1 MKLTIRDLI
10 RLRHCESHYRLGKL
24 GLYAASKRTQFF
36 YQKKDSLILALSKG
50 PTSFSE
56 ALEKAFLEYS
66 RDWFLN
72 NRQYETCRDQDLAR
86 WHRFADW
93 FFEQGYQILKTRLCS
108 AISVNTSC
116 NHVAVSELSAQADLV
131 LKKGEHVYALSI
143 FPNEPQYSVR
153 ARKQETQA
161 YYSLEL
167 LSQYLISAPA
177 YGQETISMICY
188 LKSKEDKADFL
199 ASQYTERKCYL
210 QMGYGGIAEAT
221 QALLS
226 TIQLSVPQKC
236 EYCRYTDVCHQQ
248 NTSALAPEKQ
258 PEETSIPVPAETV
271 DLEKGL
277 TPEQRRVVE
286 HMDGPM
292 AVIAVPGAGKTHCLI
307 ARMVRMIKNGILP
320 EQILFV
326 TFTKKAAGEILERA
340 RRVLGEESALP
351 AIFTFHS
358 LGYTILRKHEDFI
371 GKSLK
376 IAEKVDYYRLILQI
390 IDEISPLSGIDYD
403 GLTGDFGL
411 LSRIYNAVL
420 SIEKDGLEEWK
431 KHADFPDPDGL
442 GCLYQKL
449 KERMKEE
456 GYICFDEQIQLTNQ
470 LFSEYPD
477 VLKSYQQRFRF
488 VMIDE
493 FQDISS
499 DQVDL
504 VYAIASHGNIV
515 VVGDDDQSI
524 YSWRGGSNYYLLH
537 FQEMWSNSKIVI
549 LPDNFRSV
557 DHILEAANALIA
569 NNTNRYRKSLRS
581 HHRATVRPIYRKN
594 VLVDTIRDLVA
605 SAERSGY
612 KPGDIAIIARKNK
625 ALEKIKK
632 SLDGFYLAT
641 SPKTLLIKDE
651 VFIAIRDTF
660 SLYVTNFHDP
670 LALYRQLKR
679 NGYELDIPVERD
691 HMLESFLKY
700 FNLPE
705 PDLYDPDLLEIYE
718 ASGSP
723 GIALAR
729 TLSSC
734 KKLLYA
740 QDLSDAVRSIYQFLW
755 QKKEHPA
762 VEELCSRIE
771 MRAINTASEFLNH
784 MNAMIE
790 FSDTAEVEYPASPDT
805 ITLLTA
811 HKSKGKEFPTVVIYG
826 VEEFEESEEGRNLLY
841 VSMTRAKRN
850 LFLLQGSFSDAP
862 LYPEF
867 KNYVD

>member
-199 ASQYTERKCYL
+199 ASQYTEGKCYL

-258 PEETSIPVPAETV
+258 PEETSIPVPAET
-271 DLEKGL
+271 
-277 TPEQRRVVE
+277 
-286 HMDGPM
+286 
-292 AVIAVPGAGKTHCLI
+292 
-307 ARMVRMIKNGILP
+307 
-320 EQILFV
+320 
-326 TFTKKAAGEILERA
+326 
-340 RRVLGEESALP
+340 
-351 AIFTFHS
+351 
-358 LGYTILRKHEDFI
+358 
-371 GKSLK
+371 
-376 IAEKVDYYRLILQI
+376 
-390 IDEISPLSGIDYD
+390 
-403 GLTGDFGL
+403 
-411 LSRIYNAVL
+411 
-420 SIEKDGLEEWK
+420 
-431 KHADFPDPDGL
+431 
-442 GCLYQKL
+442 
-449 KERMKEE
+449 
-456 GYICFDEQIQLTNQ
+456 
-470 LFSEYPD
+470 
-477 VLKSYQQRFRF
+477 
-488 VMIDE
+488 
-493 FQDISS
+493 
-499 DQVDL
+499 
-504 VYAIASHGNIV
+504 
-515 VVGDDDQSI
+515 
-524 YSWRGGSNYYLLH
+524 
-537 FQEMWSNSKIVI
+537 
-549 LPDNFRSV
+549 
-557 DHILEAANALIA
+557 
-569 NNTNRYRKSLRS
+569 
-581 HHRATVRPIYRKN
+581 
-594 VLVDTIRDLVA
+594 
-605 SAERSGY
+605 
-612 KPGDIAIIARKNK
+612 
-625 ALEKIKK
+625 
-632 SLDGFYLAT
+632 
-641 SPKTLLIKDE
+641 
-651 VFIAIRDTF
+651 
-660 SLYVTNFHDP
+660 
-670 LALYRQLKR
+670 
-679 NGYELDIPVERD
+679 
-691 HMLESFLKY
+691 
-700 FNLPE
+700 
-705 PDLYDPDLLEIYE
+705 
-718 ASGSP
+718 SGSP

>member
-199 ASQYTERKCYL
+199 ASQYTEGKCYL

-449 KERMKEE
+449 KERM
-456 GYICFDEQIQLTNQ
+456 
-470 LFSEYPD
+470 
-477 VLKSYQQRFRF
+477 
-488 VMIDE
+488 
-493 FQDISS
+493 
-499 DQVDL
+499 
-504 VYAIASHGNIV
+504 
-515 VVGDDDQSI
+515 
-524 YSWRGGSNYYLLH
+524 
-537 FQEMWSNSKIVI
+537 
-549 LPDNFRSV
+549 
-557 DHILEAANALIA
+557 
-569 NNTNRYRKSLRS
+569 
-581 HHRATVRPIYRKN
+581 
-594 VLVDTIRDLVA
+594 
-605 SAERSGY
+605 
-612 KPGDIAIIARKNK
+612 
-625 ALEKIKK
+625 
-632 SLDGFYLAT
+632 
-641 SPKTLLIKDE
+641 
-651 VFIAIRDTF
+651 
-660 SLYVTNFHDP
+660 
-670 LALYRQLKR
+670 
-679 NGYELDIPVERD
+679 
-691 HMLESFLKY
+691 
-700 FNLPE
+700 
-705 PDLYDPDLLEIYE
+705 
-718 ASGSP
+718 
-723 GIALAR
+723 
-729 TLSSC
+729 
-734 KKLLYA
+734 
-740 QDLSDAVRSIYQFLW
+740 
-755 QKKEHPA
+755 
-762 VEELCSRIE
+762 
-771 MRAINTASEFLNH
+771 
-784 MNAMIE
+784 
-790 FSDTAEVEYPASPDT
+790 
-805 ITLLTA
+805 
-811 HKSKGKEFPTVVIYG
+811 
-826 VEEFEESEEGRNLLY
+826 
-841 VSMTRAKRN
+841 
-850 LFLLQGSFSDAP
+850 
-862 LYPEF
+862 
-867 KNYVD
+867 

>member
-1 MKLTIRDLI
+1 MKLTIKDLI

-24 GLYAASKRTQFF
+24 GLYPASKRTQFF

-50 PTSFSE
+50 YTAFSE

-72 NRQYETCRDQDLAR
+72 NRQYETCRDQDFTR

-93 FFEQGYQILKTRLCS
+93 FFDQGYQILKTRLCS
-108 AISVNTSC
+108 TISVNASC
-116 NHVAVSELSAQADLV
+116 NRVAISELSAQADLI
-131 LKKGEHVYALSI
+131 LKKGEQIYALSI

-161 YYSLEL
+161 YYSPEL
-167 LSQYLISAPA
+167 LSQYLISAPS
-177 YGQETISMICY
+177 YGHGTISMICY

-199 ASQYTERKCYL
+199 SSQYTEGKCYL
-210 QMGYGGIAEAT
+210 QMSYGGIEDAT

-226 TIQLSVPQKC
+226 AIHLSIPQKC
-236 EYCRYTDVCHQQ
+236 ADCLYTDLCHQQ
-248 NTSALAPEKQ
+248 NTSTLAPENQ
-258 PEETSIPVPAETV
+258 PEETSISVPAETV

-277 TPEQRRVVE
+277 TPEQRKVVE
-286 HMDGPM
+286 HMEGPM

-340 RRVLGEESALP
+340 RRVLGEGGALP

-358 LGYTILRKHEDFI
+358 LGYTILCKHEDFI

-390 IDEISPLSGIDYD
+390 IDEIAPLSGINYD
-403 GLTGDFGL
+403 GFTGDFGL

-449 KERMKEE
+449 KERMKDE

-477 VLKSYQQRFRF
+477 VLKSYQQRFCY

-557 DHILEAANALIA
+557 DHIL
-569 NNTNRYRKSLRS
+569 
-581 HHRATVRPIYRKN
+581 
-594 VLVDTIRDLVA
+594 
-605 SAERSGY
+605 
-612 KPGDIAIIARKNK
+612 
-625 ALEKIKK
+625 
-632 SLDGFYLAT
+632 
-641 SPKTLLIKDE
+641 
-651 VFIAIRDTF
+651 
-660 SLYVTNFHDP
+660 
-670 LALYRQLKR
+670 
-679 NGYELDIPVERD
+679 
-691 HMLESFLKY
+691 
-700 FNLPE
+700 
-705 PDLYDPDLLEIYE
+705 
-718 ASGSP
+718 
-723 GIALAR
+723 
-729 TLSSC
+729 
-734 KKLLYA
+734 
-740 QDLSDAVRSIYQFLW
+740 
-755 QKKEHPA
+755 
-762 VEELCSRIE
+762 
-771 MRAINTASEFLNH
+771 
-784 MNAMIE
+784 
-790 FSDTAEVEYPASPDT
+790 
-805 ITLLTA
+805 
-811 HKSKGKEFPTVVIYG
+811 
-826 VEEFEESEEGRNLLY
+826 
-841 VSMTRAKRN
+841 
-850 LFLLQGSFSDAP
+850 
-862 LYPEF
+862 
-867 KNYVD
+867 

>member
-1 MKLTIRDLI
+1 
-10 RLRHCESHYRLGKL
+10 
-24 GLYAASKRTQFF
+24 
-36 YQKKDSLILALSKG
+36 
-50 PTSFSE
+50 
-56 ALEKAFLEYS
+56 
-66 RDWFLN
+66 
-72 NRQYETCRDQDLAR
+72 
-86 WHRFADW
+86 
-93 FFEQGYQILKTRLCS
+93 
-108 AISVNTSC
+108 
-116 NHVAVSELSAQADLV
+116 
-131 LKKGEHVYALSI
+131 
-143 FPNEPQYSVR
+143 
-153 ARKQETQA
+153 
-161 YYSLEL
+161 
-167 LSQYLISAPA
+167 
-177 YGQETISMICY
+177 
-188 LKSKEDKADFL
+188 
-199 ASQYTERKCYL
+199 
-210 QMGYGGIAEAT
+210 
-221 QALLS
+221 
-226 TIQLSVPQKC
+226 
-236 EYCRYTDVCHQQ
+236 
-248 NTSALAPEKQ
+248 
-258 PEETSIPVPAETV
+258 
-271 DLEKGL
+271 
-277 TPEQRRVVE
+277 
-286 HMDGPM
+286 
-292 AVIAVPGAGKTHCLI
+292 
-307 ARMVRMIKNGILP
+307 MVRMIKNGILP

-477 VLKSYQQRFRF
+477 VLKSYQQRFRY

-594 VLVDTIRDLVA
+594 VLVDTIRDLIA

-612 KPGDIAIIARKNK
+612 KPGDIAIIAR
-625 ALEKIKK
+625 
-632 SLDGFYLAT
+632 
-641 SPKTLLIKDE
+641 
-651 VFIAIRDTF
+651 
-660 SLYVTNFHDP
+660 
-670 LALYRQLKR
+670 
-679 NGYELDIPVERD
+679 
-691 HMLESFLKY
+691 
-700 FNLPE
+700 
-705 PDLYDPDLLEIYE
+705 
-718 ASGSP
+718 
-723 GIALAR
+723 
-729 TLSSC
+729 
-734 KKLLYA
+734 
-740 QDLSDAVRSIYQFLW
+740 
-755 QKKEHPA
+755 QK
-762 VEELCSRIE
+762 
-771 MRAINTASEFLNH
+771 
-784 MNAMIE
+784 
-790 FSDTAEVEYPASPDT
+790 
-805 ITLLTA
+805 
-811 HKSKGKEFPTVVIYG
+811 
-826 VEEFEESEEGRNLLY
+826 
-841 VSMTRAKRN
+841 
-850 LFLLQGSFSDAP
+850 
-862 LYPEF
+862 
-867 KNYVD
+867 

>member
-1 MKLTIRDLI
+1 MEVPFFVPKKEDSPMKLTIKDLI

-143 FPNEPQYSVR
+143 FPNESQYSVR

-199 ASQYTERKCYL
+199 ASQYTEGKCYL

-340 RRVLGEESALP
+340 RRVLGEESAFMTKKNIP
-351 AIFTFHS
+351 P
-358 LGYTILRKHEDFI
+358 KHQ
-371 GKSLK
+371 
-376 IAEKVDYYRLILQI
+376 DY
-390 IDEISPLSGIDYD
+390 
-403 GLTGDFGL
+403 
-411 LSRIYNAVL
+411 
-420 SIEKDGLEEWK
+420 
-431 KHADFPDPDGL
+431 
-442 GCLYQKL
+442 
-449 KERMKEE
+449 MKESRFLTVYRYIEVDEDCDLDKMQELEKEFLALGDILGKHPYDASIRFRKLGRHHASGLYSPAYQCVCIDVRSPSSYVHEFLHMYDHFHGMLSE
-456 GYICFDEQIQLTNQ
+456 GYDFKEIRLQYEACLQ
-470 LFSEYPD
+470 EY
-477 VLKSYQQRFRF
+477 L
-488 VMIDE
+488 
-493 FQDISS
+493 S
-499 DQVDL
+499 DC
-504 VYAIASHGNIV
+504 
-515 VVGDDDQSI
+515 
-524 YSWRGGSNYYLLH
+524 
-537 FQEMWSNSKIVI
+537 E
-549 LPDNFRSV
+549 
-557 DHILEAANALIA
+557 
-569 NNTNRYRKSLRS
+569 
-581 HHRATVRPIYRKN
+581 
-594 VLVDTIRDLVA
+594 
-605 SAERSGY
+605 
-612 KPGDIAIIARKNK
+612 
-625 ALEKIKK
+625 
-632 SLDGFYLAT
+632 
-641 SPKTLLIKDE
+641 
-651 VFIAIRDTF
+651 
-660 SLYVTNFHDP
+660 
-670 LALYRQLKR
+670 
-679 NGYELDIPVERD
+679 
-691 HMLESFLKY
+691 
-700 FNLPE
+700 
-705 PDLYDPDLLEIYE
+705 DPDLK
-718 ASGSP
+718 
-723 GIALAR
+723 AR
-729 TLSSC
+729 LNGNSKYNLDYYLVPTEVFARCGELYFTRFRGVDNSLL
-734 KKLLYA
+734 KFERGFDYPENEKLLELIKKYYD
-740 QDLSDAVRSIYQFLW
+740 QHFLT
-755 QKKEHPA
+755 
-762 VEELCSRIE
+762 EEISL
-771 MRAINTASEFLNH
+771 
-784 MNAMIE
+784 
-790 FSDTAEVEYPASPDT
+790 
-805 ITLLTA
+805 
-811 HKSKGKEFPTVVIYG
+811 
-826 VEEFEESEEGRNLLY
+826 
-841 VSMTRAKRN
+841 
-850 LFLLQGSFSDAP
+850 
-862 LYPEF
+862 
-867 KNYVD
+867 

>member
-199 ASQYTERKCYL
+199 ASQYTEGKCYL

-477 VLKSYQQRFRF
+477 VLKSYQQRFRY

-515 VVGDDDQSI
+515 VVGDDDQIPVRFLQFPEAPDGPFVEGPPGLSPI
-524 YSWRGGSNYYLLH
+524 VVHMVQFPACHRGMVKGQGLFFVQSGG
-537 FQEMWSNSKIVI
+537 F
-549 LPDNFRSV
+549 SV
-557 DHILEAANALIA
+557 VLFPQKGK
-569 NNTNRYRKSLRS
+569 TF
-581 HHRATVRPIYRKN
+581 HRVRPQF
-594 VLVDTIRDLVA
+594 LGDDL
-605 SAERSGY
+605 G
-612 KPGDIAIIARKNK
+612 PGPGPLEIAGNDPGQAPTG
-625 ALEKIKK
+625 KIP
-632 SLDGFYLAT
+632 GQA
-641 SPKTLLIKDE
+641 
-651 VFIAIRDTF
+651 VR
-660 SLYVTNFHDP
+660 H
-670 LALYRQLKR
+670 
-679 NGYELDIPVERD
+679 
-691 HMLESFLKY
+691 
-700 FNLPE
+700 
-705 PDLYDPDLLEIYE
+705 LLELL
-718 ASGSP
+718 
-723 GIALAR
+723 LAPHR
-729 TLSSC
+729 
-734 KKLLYA
+734 
-740 QDLSDAVRSIYQFLW
+740 QGGVRPAPCQFFY
-755 QKKEHPA
+755 
-762 VEELCSRIE
+762 
-771 MRAINTASEFLNH
+771 M
-784 MNAMIE
+784 MIR
-790 FSDTAEVEYPASPDT
+790 
-805 ITLLTA
+805 
-811 HKSKGKEFPTVVIYG
+811 FPMP
-826 VEEFEESEEGRNLLY
+826 N
-841 VSMTRAKRN
+841 
-850 LFLLQGSFSDAP
+850 Q
-862 LYPEF
+862 
-867 KNYVD
+867 

>member
-199 ASQYTERKCYL
+199 ASQYTEGKCYL

-477 VLKSYQQRFRF
+477 VLKSYQQRFRY

-537 FQEMWSNSKIVI
+537 FPTM
-549 LPDNFRSV
+549 
-557 DHILEAANALIA
+557 
-569 NNTNRYRKSLRS
+569 
-581 HHRATVRPIYRKN
+581 
-594 VLVDTIRDLVA
+594 
-605 SAERSGY
+605 
-612 KPGDIAIIARKNK
+612 
-625 ALEKIKK
+625 K
-632 SLDGFYLAT
+632 SLDADKKANKT
-641 SPKTLLIKDE
+641 SEAAPAAAEKVAEKVDFSNVKIEPIFEEMID
-651 VFIAIRDTF
+651 FDTF
-660 SLYVTNFHDP
+660 AKAD
-670 LALYRQLKR
+670 YRAVK
-679 NGYELDIPVERD
+679 I
-691 HMLESFLKY
+691 LEC
-700 FNLPE
+700 
-705 PDLYDPDLLEIYE
+705 E
-718 ASGSP
+718 AVPKS
-723 GIALAR
+723 
-729 TLSSC
+729 
-734 KKLLYA
+734 KKLLKFTLDDGTDRKRTILSGIHEFYEPE
-740 QDLSDAVRSIYQFLW
+740 DLIGKTAIAIVNLPPRKMMGIDSEGMLISAV
-755 QKKEHPA
+755 H
-762 VEELCSRIE
+762 EEDG
-771 MRAINTASEFLNH
+771 H
-784 MNAMIE
+784 
-790 FSDTAEVEYPASPDT
+790 
-805 ITLLTA
+805 
-811 HKSKGKEFPTVVIYG
+811 
-826 VEEFEESEEGRNLLY
+826 EGLNLLM
-841 VSMTRAKRN
+841 VNDRIPAGAK
-850 LFLLQGSFSDAP
+850 
-862 LYPEF
+862 LY
-867 KNYVD
+867 